1 MPTAVRTTKLVHVN
15 NQEPRR
21 YRLPVL
27 AAALAAA
34 GLLSLG
40 QACATVIEDVDG
52 NEPTNNDITGAT
64 LTSSLSNTFQGCV
77 GARCLA
83 SINPS
88 TVANDPAD
96 YVGYT
101 GLDSGLTYILS
112 VREFPGDFNT
122 LNFAVFLNGAS
133 VPTYT
138 QTLGAP
144 GSPVPFQF
152 PDLTSISSVIVGV
165 TFGAKNPGGCCEGY
179 TVALAQA
186 RPGTAPEP
194 ATIALVAAGL
204 AGAFAARRRKRT

>member
-1 MPTAVRTTKLVHVN
+1 MPIAVRRTKLVHVTS
-15 NQEPRR
+15 QASRR

-40 QACATVIEDVDG
+40 QARATVIDDFDG

-64 LTSSLSNTFQGCV
+64 LTSSVGNTFFGCV
-77 GARCLA
+77 GAGCLA
-83 SINPS
+83 SINP
-88 TVANDPAD
+88 TLVANDPAD

-112 VREFPGDFNT
+112 VTEFPGDFNT
-122 LNFAVFLNGAS
+122 LNFAVFLNGGS

-138 QTLGAP
+138 HTLGVP
-144 GSPVPFQF
+144 GSVTPFHF

-179 TVALAQA
+179 TVALAQTA
-186 RPGTAPEP
+186 PGTAPEP

-204 AGAFAARRRKRT
+204 AGAFVARRRKRS

>member
-1 MPTAVRTTKLVHVN
+1 MLANPALLVDSLRQRVGGEPSHRSCLAETWRYQGGAMPTAVRRTKLVHVN

-21 YRLPVL
+21 YRLPIL
-27 AAALAAA
+27 AAALTAA

-40 QACATVIEDVDG
+40 QAHATVINDSDG

-83 SINPS
+83 SINPF

-112 VREFPGDFNT
+112 VREFPGEFST
-122 LNFAVFLNGAS
+122 LNFAVFLNGES

-165 TFGAKNPGGCCEGY
+165 TFGAKNPGG
-179 TVALAQA
+179 
-186 RPGTAPEP
+186 
-194 ATIALVAAGL
+194 
-204 AGAFAARRRKRT
+204 

>member
-1 MPTAVRTTKLVHVN
+1 MLANRALLVDSLRQRVGAEPSHKSCLTETWRYQGGAMPTAVRRTKLVHVD
-15 NQEPRR
+15 NQPRR
-21 YRLPVL
+21 YRLPIL

-40 QACATVIEDVDG
+40 QARATVIEDFDG
-52 NEPTNNDITGAT
+52 NEPTNNDLTGAT

-122 LNFAVFLNGAS
+122 LNF
-133 VPTYT
+133 
-138 QTLGAP
+138 
-144 GSPVPFQF
+144 
-152 PDLTSISSVIVGV
+152 
-165 TFGAKNPGGCCEGY
+165 
-179 TVALAQA
+179 
-186 RPGTAPEP
+186 
-194 ATIALVAAGL
+194 
-204 AGAFAARRRKRT
+204 